1 VRGKCVRS
9 PSWIR
14 HKMST
19 GYYFSFN
26 TEKIYDCLVIEIVD
40 QYSTRA
46 LIMSIH
52 TDTNTLVLQVQ
63 VLSLGD
69 FLWMARRKRE
79 VVEEEVT
86 ASIIRNLSLS
96 LCLTL
101 L

>member
-1 VRGKCVRS
+1 
-9 PSWIR
+9 
-14 HKMST
+14 ME
-19 GYYFSFN
+19 N
-26 TEKIYDCLVIEIVD
+26 IYDYLLLETVNQYNAQTLV
-40 QYSTRA
+40 RP
-46 LIMSIH
+46 IH
-52 TDTNTLVLQVQ
+52 TDTNTNTLVLQVQ

-101 L
+101 LCIS